1 MTITPSNGGLIR
13 RVRYPFANGALAW
26 IVFVRDREKFGRSRP
41 ELRIVR
47 YQPIMP
53 LRYWLS
59 GGLRR
64 WNLLPGFPDY
74 ATRAL
79 ERGLL
84 LLDPDFG
91 SFVVIELLRARLSA
105 DA

>member
-1 MTITPSNGGLIR
+1 MMIGSSNGGLIQR
-13 RVRYPFANGALAW
+13 AHYPVPMERLPW
-26 IVFVRDREKFGRSRP
+26 IVFVRDREKLEHSCP

-64 WNLLPGFPDY
+64 WNLLPWFLDD
-74 ATRAL
+74 ASRAID
-79 ERGLL
+79 RGLL
-84 LLDPDFG
+84 LLAPDFG
-91 SFVVIELLRARLSA
+91 SFVVIELLRARPPA
-105 DA
+105 

>member
-13 RVRYPFANGALAW
+13 RVRYPARMERLHGLCLFG
-26 IVFVRDREKFGRSRP
+26 IGRSSSAAGR
-41 ELRIVR
+41 LRIVR

-64 WNLLPGFPDY
+64 WNLLPGFLDY
-74 ATRAL
+74 VSRAL

-84 LLDPDFG
+84 LLAPDFG
-91 SFVVIELLRARLSA
+91 GFAVIELLRARLPR